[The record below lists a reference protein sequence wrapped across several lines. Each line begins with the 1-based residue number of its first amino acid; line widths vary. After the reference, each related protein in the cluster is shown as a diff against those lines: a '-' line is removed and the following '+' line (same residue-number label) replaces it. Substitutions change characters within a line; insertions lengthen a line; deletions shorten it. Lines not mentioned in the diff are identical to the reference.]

1 MLLHQRRSM
10 KGRKKIASKIITNPM
25 YDAEGREVVDV
36 PEYRP
41 TEDELKVRRALLAFE
56 KKKNKEKK
64 KTDKDKKE
72 ETKKG
77 DAESKEEGKEE
88 EEKEEKEEKEEEKD
102 EEDADED
109 KDDKREMKQA
119 EEEVDDNQDTQS
131 SVTSGSTG
139 STMRSFYS
147 LRAAI
152 DEKYVPLSI
161 RNMSCSANIV
171 FMLLLGLAS
180 MCSHFSQNS
189 RVFRDADNAL

>member
-1 MLLHQRRSM
+1 
-10 KGRKKIASKIITNPM
+10 M
-25 YDAEGREVVDV
+25 YDADGREIMDY

-41 TEDELKVRRALLAFE
+41 TEDEMKVRRALLAFE

-64 KTDKDKKE
+64 KDEKEKKA
-72 ETKKG
+72 ETKK
-77 DAESKEEGKEE
+77 SE
-88 EEKEEKEEKEEEKD
+88 EEKEEGAEEKKEDEEDEEEQDKEDKKEEERNKMADD
-102 EEDADED
+102 EIDE
-109 KDDKREMKQA
+109 
-119 EEEVDDNQDTQS
+119 NQDTQS

-171 FMLLLGLAS
+171 FLLLLGLAS
-180 MCSHFSQNS
+180 IDFWAFFSLSSQ
-189 RVFRDADNAL
+189 